1 MDVVTAFA
9 ADAEAAELME
19 PADRAFDDPTIGAQ
33 STPMWRSAFGKHR
46 LHSSPSQL
54 SAVRFRVVS
63 SVSLN
68 AVWSATRTAP
78 LSLHGRYGVDQGHQ
92 LSHVMPIGAGQRCGQ
107 GNAVGVCHQVMFTAG
122 FAAIRWIG
130 SRFFP
135 PCIAR
140 TDEES
145 TIARDQS
152 MRSASAKWF
161 NRTSWTLC
169 QTPACCQ
176 AYSRRQA
183 VIPEPQPSSCGKYS
197 HGRPVFSTN
206 KIAHS
211 ALRLSIGLRPGNRLR
226 RFLGGG
232 SNGPISSHNVSS
244 KTGFAM
250 TAPPC
255 AATTLA

>member
-1 MDVVTAFA
+1 MDVVAAFA
-9 ADAEAAELME
+9 SDAEATELME
-19 PADRAFDDPTIGAQ
+19 PTDRAFDDPTIDSQ
-33 STPMWRSAFGKHR
+33 STAMRCPAFGKDWPN
-46 LHSSPSQL
+46 SSPSQL
-54 SAVRFRVVS
+54 PTMRLRVVGA
-63 SVSLN
+63 VSLN
-68 AVWSATRTAP
+68 AIRPSTRPAP
-78 LSLHGRYGVDQGHQ
+78 LSLHGWNGVDQRHQ
-92 LSHVMPIGAGQRCGQ
+92 LSHIMPIGTGQRCGQ
-107 GNAVGVCHQVMFTAG
+107 RNAIGVRDQVMLAAG
-122 FAAIRWIG
+122 FTAIRWIG

-152 MRSASAKWF
+152 MRSASARWF
-161 NRTSWTLC
+161 NRTSWTFC

-183 VIPEPQPSSCGKYS
+183 VIPDPQPSSCGKYS
-197 HGRPVFSTN
+197 QGRPVFSTN
-206 KIAHS
+206 KIAQS
-211 ALRLSIGLRPGNRLR
+211 ALRLSMGFRPGYRLR
-226 RFLGGG
+226 RFLGDG
-232 SNGPISSHNVSS
+232 SNGPISSHNLSS